1 MINDSAKKGKWTERP
16 SAAEPAIMD
25 NESMF
30 RLLFERSADAMTLQD
45 PLTGAFLDVNDAS
58 VRITGA
64 PSKDALLGSNPARIS
79 PERQPDGSLSS
90 DKVKEMIQLAI
101 DRGSHRFEWV
111 INRFDGIQLPV
122 EIVLTSIRGG
132 KKPLLLSVSRDI
144 TERKRTEHELRE
156 NQQLLISVTDNIS
169 EAIYRTDPS
178 HELIFANRAYLRMS
192 GYNSLEEMRHVP
204 REKLYA
210 KSSDRAR
217 LLESLARKG
226 HFRNE
231 EIEYI
236 RRDGKHWWGL
246 TNSIAVRDEHSGN
259 VLYHVGSVTDI
270 TERKHAEDEIRQLNA
285 SLEQRI
291 ADRTAELT
299 ASEARLRTIVDH
311 APEAIVVFD
320 GDTGRFLSGNK
331 HALNLYGVTDEELA
345 RIGPWD
351 VSPEFQ
357 PDGRPSTEAAR
368 EWINQA
374 VAGRT
379 PVFEWL
385 HTHSSGR
392 IVPTEVRLVRLPAEG
407 RILLRAS
414 VIDNTEHKRTEG
426 ALRRRSEQVQKH
438 RDVLLQLARA
448 DKSDFDRAL
457 RTITSLAASTLDVA
471 RVSYWSLHENESALL
486 CELLHLN
493 PSGVVD
499 EKFKGT
505 RLVAG
510 DAPAYFHALSEKR
523 PIAASD
529 VLTHPSM
536 AGLRDSY
543 LKPLGISSLLD
554 VPVWVR
560 GEVVGVICHEH
571 IGPAREWSAE
581 EIDFASSLAAM
592 ASLAVEESQRAWS
605 ERLLRESEEKF
616 RALFEASS
624 QGVMLHDEQRYI
636 EVNPA
641 MAQMLGYESANE
653 LIGLNPGLTSPPAQ
667 PNGES
672 SATVAQEFIR
682 ECLTK
687 GNVRFDWVAR
697 RKNGEDF
704 PVEVFLTRVRLA
716 GKQIIQAAVND
727 ISQRKHAEDE
737 LRASAARLRESEAR
751 FSAAFHASPLT
762 ITIARISDTILVEAN
777 ETFLRWA
784 GCTRDEVIGL
794 PSQGLGLFAPEDREH
809 FWRLMREKKVVRDFE
824 CQLRTRDGRVYT
836 MLMSGDIIEIN
847 GEPHVML
854 VGHDITDR
862 KSVEAELLKTLAR
875 EKELGQL
882 KSNFVSMVSHEF
894 RTPLGVIMSSAEI
907 LENYLEQLEPEDRK
921 EQLQSIRKNTR
932 RMADLMEEVLVLG
945 MVEAGKLD
953 FKPAG
958 LDFASFCRRLVD
970 ELQSA
975 TNNKCPVQ
983 ISTADDVRKAYAD
996 ERLLQHVF
1004 INLLSNAVKYSPA
1017 GSPVQLDAERDGTF
1031 AICRIRDHGMG
1042 IPEADI
1048 ERLFSAFHRGRN
1060 AGHVPGTGLGL
1071 TIVKRCVELH
1081 RGKIKVE
1088 SAVGRG
1094 TTVTVRLPLFAENSE
1109 VTK

>member
-1 MINDSAKKGKWTERP
+1 
-16 SAAEPAIMD
+16 
-25 NESMF
+25 MF

-45 PLTGAFLDVNDAS
+45 PVTGAFLDVNAAA
-58 VRITGA
+58 VRFTGA
-64 PSKDALLGSNPARIS
+64 PSKEALLGSSPARIS
-79 PERQPDGSLSS
+79 PERQPDGSLSA
-90 DKVKEMIQLAI
+90 DKVKEVIQLAI

-111 INRFDGIQLPV
+111 INRFDGTQLPV
-122 EIVLTSIRGG
+122 EIVLTLIRGG
-132 KKPLLLSVSRDI
+132 KKPLLLSASRDLI
-144 TERKRTEHELRE
+144 DRKRTEHELRE

-169 EAIYRTDPS
+169 EAIYRTDPA

-192 GYNSLEEMRHVP
+192 GYTSSEEMRHVP

-210 KSSDRAR
+210 RSAERAR
-217 LLESLARKG
+217 LLDLLARNG

-231 EIEYI
+231 EIEYV
-236 RRDGKHWWGL
+236 RQDGKHWWGL
-246 TNSIAVRDEHSGN
+246 TNSLAVRDEQTGQ
-259 VLYHVGSVTDI
+259 VLYHVGSVADI
-270 TERKHAEDEIRQLNA
+270 TERKHAADEIHQLNA

-291 ADRTAELT
+291 ANRTAELT
-299 ASEARLRTIVDH
+299 ASELRLRTIVDH
-311 APEAIVVFD
+311 APEAIVVLD
-320 GDTGRFLSGNK
+320 GDTGSFLSGNK
-331 HALNLYGVTDEELA
+331 HALNLYGVTDEQLT

-368 EWINQA
+368 GWISQA
-374 VAGRT
+374 VAGNT
-379 PVFEWL
+379 PIFEWL
-385 HTHSSGR
+385 HTHTSGR

-407 RILLRAS
+407 RNLLRAS
-414 VIDNTEHKRTEG
+414 IIDNTEHKRTEE
-426 ALRRRSEQVQKH
+426 ALRQRSEQVQKH

-457 RTITSLAASTLDVA
+457 RTITALAASTMEVA
-471 RVSYWSLHENESALL
+471 RVSYWSLHENESALI
-486 CELLHLN
+486 CELLHLG
-493 PSGVVD
+493 PGESAD
-499 EKFKGT
+499 EKFRGT
-505 RLVAG
+505 RLIAA
-510 DAPAYFHALSEKR
+510 DAPAYFTALAAKR

-529 VLTHPSM
+529 VSAHPAM
-536 AGLRDSY
+536 AGLLDSY
-543 LKPLGISSLLD
+543 LKPLGITSLLD

-624 QGVMLHDEQRYI
+624 QGVMLHDEHRYL

-641 MAQMLGYESANE
+641 VVRMLGYESADE
-653 LIGLNPGLTSPPAQ
+653 LIGLNPALTSPLTQ
-667 PNGES
+667 PDGQPT
-672 SATVAQEFIR
+672 AALAHQYIQ
-682 ECLTK
+682 ECLSK
-687 GNVRFDWVAR
+687 GSVRFDWFAR
-697 RKNGEDF
+697 RKSGEEI
-704 PVEVFLTRVRLA
+704 PVEVFLTRVRLG
-716 GKQIIQAAVND
+716 GKQIIQAAIND
-727 ISQRKHAEDE
+727 ISERKRAEDE

-751 FSAAFHASPLT
+751 FSAAFHSSPLT
-762 ITIARISDTILVEAN
+762 ITIARISDGIFVEAN

-784 GCTRDEVIGL
+784 GCTREEVVGQS
-794 PSQGLGLFAPEDREH
+794 SQGLGLWLRLADREQ
-809 FWRLMREKKVVRDFE
+809 FWSTMRQHKVVRDFE
-824 CQLRTRDGRVYT
+824 CQLRTRDGKLYT
-836 MLMSGDIIEIN
+836 MLLSGDIIEVN
-847 GEPHVML
+847 GAPHVMI

-907 LENYLEQLEPEDRK
+907 LENYLEQLEPEDRS

-953 FKPAG
+953 FKPAD

-983 ISTADDVRKAYAD
+983 ISTADEVRSAFAD

-1017 GSPVQLDAERDGTF
+1017 GSPVQLDAERDGAF
-1031 AICRIRDHGMG
+1031 AICRVRDHGMG

-1088 SAVGRG
+1088 SAIGRG
-1094 TTVTVRLPLFAENSE
+1094 TTVTVRLPLFATNSE
-1109 VTK
+1109 DSK

>member
-1 MINDSAKKGKWTERP
+1 
-16 SAAEPAIMD
+16 MD

-45 PLTGAFLDVNDAS
+45 PVTGAFLDVNDAA

-64 PSKDALLGSNPARIS
+64 PSKAALLGSSPGRIS
-79 PERQPDGSLSS
+79 PERQPDGSLSA

-111 INRFDGIQLPV
+111 INRFDGMQVPV
-122 EIVLTSIRGG
+122 EVVLTLIRGG
-132 KKPLLLSVSRDI
+132 KKPLLLSASRDI
-144 TERKRTEHELRE
+144 AERKRTEHELRD
-156 NQQLLISVTDNIS
+156 NQQLLISVADNIS

-192 GYNSLEEMRHVP
+192 GYTSLDEMQHVP

-210 KSSDRAR
+210 TTSDRAR
-217 LLESLARKG
+217 LLELLARNG

-246 TNSIAVRDEHSGN
+246 TNSIAVRDEHSGQ
-259 VLYHVGSVTDI
+259 VLYHVGSVADI

-291 ADRTAELT
+291 TDRTAELT
-299 ASEARLRTIVDH
+299 ASELRLRTVVDH

-320 GDTGRFLSGNK
+320 GETGRFLSGNK
-331 HALNLYGVTDEELA
+331 HALNLYGVTDEELT

-357 PDGRPSTEAAR
+357 PDGRPSAVAAR
-368 EWINQA
+368 VWISQA
-374 VAGRT
+374 VAGKT

-414 VIDNTEHKRTEG
+414 VIDNTEHKRTEE
-426 ALRRRSEQVQKH
+426 ALQRRSEQVQKH

-457 RTITSLAASTLDVA
+457 RTITSLSASTLDVA

-486 CELLHLN
+486 CESLYLN

-505 RLVAG
+505 RLVAES
-510 DAPAYFHALSEKR
+510 APAYFRALSEKR

-529 VLTHPSM
+529 VLTHPAM
-536 AGLRDSY
+536 VGLRESY
-543 LKPLGISSLLD
+543 LKPMGITSLLD

-571 IGPAREWSAE
+571 TGPTREWSPE

-624 QGVMLHDEQRYI
+624 QGVALHDEHRYI

-641 MAQMLGYESANE
+641 MVEMLSYDSPRD
-653 LIGLNPGLTSPPAQ
+653 LIGLHPALTSPPLQPDGQPTAPLAQ
-667 PNGES
+667 KYI
-672 SATVAQEFIR
+672 Q
-682 ECLTK
+682 ECLAK
-687 GNVRFDWVAR
+687 GSVRFDWIAR
-697 RKNGEDF
+697 RKSGEDF

-716 GKQIIQAAVND
+716 GKHIIQAAVND
-727 ISQRKHAEDE
+727 ISQRKRAEDE

-751 FSAAFHASPLT
+751 FSAAFHSSPLT
-762 ITIARISDTILVEAN
+762 ITIARISDGIFVEAN

-784 GCTRDEVIGL
+784 GYTRDEVVGQS
-794 PSQGLGLFAPEDREH
+794 SQGLGLWLHLEDREH

-824 CQLRTRDGRVYT
+824 CPLRTRDGRTYT
-836 MLMSGDIIEIN
+836 MLLSADNIEIN
-847 GEPHVML
+847 GAPHVMI

-862 KSVEAELLKTLAR
+862 KSAEAELLKTLAR

-907 LENYLEQLEPEDRK
+907 LENYLEQLDADDRR

-953 FKPAG
+953 FKPAN
-958 LDFASFCRRLVD
+958 LDFPSFCRRLVD

-975 TNNKCPVQ
+975 TNNKCPVH
-983 ISTADDVRKAYAD
+983 ISAADEVRGAYAD

-1004 INLLSNAVKYSPA
+1004 INLLSNAVKYSPV
-1017 GSPVQLDAERDGTF
+1017 GSPVQLDAERDGAF

-1060 AGHVPGTGLGL
+1060 ASHVPGTGLGL

-1088 SAVGRG
+1088 SALGRG
-1094 TTVTVRLPLFAENSE
+1094 TTVTVRLPLFATNSE
-1109 VTK
+1109 ETK